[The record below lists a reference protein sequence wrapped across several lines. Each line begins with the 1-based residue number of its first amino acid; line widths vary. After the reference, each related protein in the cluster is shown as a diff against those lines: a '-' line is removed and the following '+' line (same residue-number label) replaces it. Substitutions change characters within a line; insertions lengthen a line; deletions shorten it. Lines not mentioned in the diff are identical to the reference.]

1 MSKFDFVA
9 GMVPILQAYIA
20 EVCGKDMFLTCTC
33 FIAWLFSSYC
43 ISEKATRQEAEARAS
58 ASHCYGAGG
67 AIGLYICFV
76 MISVL

>member
-20 EVCGKDMFLTCTC
+20 EVCGKDMFLTFTC

-43 ISEKATRQEAEARAS
+43 VSEKAARQEVEARVS

-67 AIGLYICFV
+67 EIGLY
-76 MISVL
+76 STYVL